1 MGELLNRYLAKSEP
15 IQTIQEHTDMLIEQ
29 LEVLK
34 NTYPNIKYV
43 DWDILY
49 YACIYHD
56 LGKMCSKFQNKLLK
70 KIGEKEM
77 VEDKF
82 PFDEEIHH
90 AYLSIYMIP
99 RNYIAKVLKSKGYDE
114 FSVESKIEA
123 LYQMVFY
130 SHNRD
135 RLEGEAKIKK
145 VVKSEIYK
153 FYERFEYDKLPI
165 KENIHLSSYD
175 YVKDRISLI
184 ALESL
189 NVNID
194 EDKEVIDSIYQF
206 VICKG
211 LLNKLDYVASV
222 NAGEIEKLNV
232 EYANDSLE
240 KSLKEFMHKHS
251 LKLNDLQRFMVEN
264 RNESIIVRAS
274 TGIGKTEAGLFW
286 IGDNKGLFVLPLK
299 VAINSI
305 YKRIISKIKFP
316 RELAGILH
324 SDTISEYMK
333 NGNGLV
339 DMNQVFLTKQMSLPL
354 TVSTLDQFVD
364 IVFKYDG
371 YESKLASLSYSK
383 LVIDEIQSFDPKL
396 IAFLIVCLKYI
407 TDVGGKFAILTAT
420 LPPIITSFLYRE
432 LGDESFLDSPRA
444 FIKKDKDGKSIK
456 RHVVTSYKQ
465 DLDVKAILK
474 NNNYKN
480 KKVLVIVNTVKRAQE
495 LFNEMKE
502 LGVENVN
509 LFHSRFIKRD
519 RDNKETEILDFGS
532 RHNNGTGIWI
542 TTQIVE
548 ASLDID
554 FDILHTELSDICGLF
569 QRMGRVYRDRVYKSE
584 SSNVFV
590 YLGDK
595 KLPSGI
601 FNGSNGGIIDY
612 EIFNISRKYINGWKD
627 TYISEEMKMET
638 VDLIYSVENLK
649 NSNYYFTIQDT
660 IRKIKMVEDYKVRKK
675 DIDLRGIKNESVI
688 PLKIYNENKDV
699 ILTEL
704 ENLKNSKQI
713 QDKIKHRNKIYEY
726 IASIDCRYVNKL
738 QKGDLIA
745 GELCVGKFE
754 KIKIVDVD
762 YTYEGGLNF

>member
-1 MGELLNRYLAKSEP
+1 MFFN
-15 IQTIQEHTDMLIEQ
+15 
-29 LEVLK
+29 
-34 NTYPNIKYV
+34 
-43 DWDILY
+43 
-49 YACIYHD
+49 
-56 LGKMCSKFQNKLLK
+56 
-70 KIGEKEM
+70 
-77 VEDKF
+77 
-82 PFDEEIHH
+82 
-90 AYLSIYMIP
+90 
-99 RNYIAKVLKSKGYDE
+99 
-114 FSVESKIEA
+114 
-123 LYQMVFY
+123 
-130 SHNRD
+130 
-135 RLEGEAKIKK
+135 
-145 VVKSEIYK
+145 
-153 FYERFEYDKLPI
+153 
-165 KENIHLSSYD
+165 
-175 YVKDRISLI
+175 
-184 ALESL
+184 
-189 NVNID
+189 
-194 EDKEVIDSIYQF
+194 
-206 VICKG
+206 
-211 LLNKLDYVASV
+211 
-222 NAGEIEKLNV
+222 
-232 EYANDSLE
+232 
-240 KSLKEFMHKHS
+240 
-251 LKLNDLQRFMVEN
+251 
-264 RNESIIVRAS
+264 
-274 TGIGKTEAGLFW
+274 
-286 IGDNKGLFVLPLK
+286 
-299 VAINSI
+299 
-305 YKRIISKIKFP
+305 
-316 RELAGILH
+316 
-324 SDTISEYMK
+324 
-333 NGNGLV
+333 
-339 DMNQVFLTKQMSLPL
+339 
-354 TVSTLDQFVD
+354 
-364 IVFKYDG
+364 
-371 YESKLASLSYSK
+371 
-383 LVIDEIQSFDPKL
+383 
-396 IAFLIVCLKYI
+396 IAF
-407 TDVGGKFAILTAT
+407 T
-420 LPPIITSFLYRE
+420 
-432 LGDESFLDSPRA
+432 
-444 FIKKDKDGKSIK
+444 
-456 RHVVTSYKQ
+456 YKQ

-601 FNGSNGGIIDY
+601 FNGSNRGIIDY